1 MLLREALAVRVLVW
15 PADVVCARCLLRGFE
30 SCSFIVLDK
39 GIGADGKV
47 CALLPFASILAFGIS
62 SGSPS
67 LAIAII
73 FSGRRLAEGALL
85 RRWDHPCAFFAFS
98 LAALLST
105 SYPQFDTQLK
115 MGFREIGVFVAQPVV
130 C

>member
-1 MLLREALAVRVLVW
+1 MYSFGRRMSFVRDVFCEASS
-15 PADVVCARCLLRGFE
+15 PAPFRA
-30 SCSFIVLDK
+30 FIVLDK
-39 GIGADGKV
+39 GMGADGKV